1 MSDPGPGTVFT
12 LVGTDRHLAGHP
24 LRRPDGHTDR
34 PLFLMAD
41 QPESGL
47 MDQFVYIHFLPH
59 YPNQIAGFEHR
70 IGIRIS

>member
-1 MSDPGPGTVFT
+1 
-12 LVGTDRHLAGHP
+12 
-24 LRRPDGHTDR
+24 
-34 PLFLMAD
+34 
-41 QPESGL
+41 